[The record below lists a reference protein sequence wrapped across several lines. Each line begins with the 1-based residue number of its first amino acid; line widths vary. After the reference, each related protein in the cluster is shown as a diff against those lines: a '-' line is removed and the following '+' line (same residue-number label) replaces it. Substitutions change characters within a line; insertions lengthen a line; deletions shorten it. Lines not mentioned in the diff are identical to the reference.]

1 MVDSFCHHKHER
13 KRTDEDL
20 GQMDDENWS
29 FYSFLSLPDL
39 LPRGLQT
46 PPTDSS
52 LLMTR
57 HSGWFPGHT
66 QLKTDKIKPWVNFN
80 LAL

>member
-1 MVDSFCHHKHER
+1 MAISVDHPTLPAC
-13 KRTDEDL
+13 DL
-20 GQMDDENWS
+20 HPHMLYP
-29 FYSFLSLPDL
+29 FYSFLSPPDL